1 MASPTYSFLQPFV
14 NLVPGQVEVAAKRV
28 DADAI
33 NLFGTDLARA
43 SAVRG
48 TYGDKAADAGSNPV
62 RCSLT
67 LKSDSLRT
75 GVIKAGDWYKV
86 TELGTGSVWTG
97 TAQIDDVTA
106 FSTLGGAGDG
116 LLVEG
121 AAPGAG
127 YDAPAFWADLR
138 IEIRHQLV
146 SRVQVEQINL
156 TDGAVGA
163 LQTNDIA
170 RPGGAILETDMAA
183 DETAFAVGH
192 NAGTGAHNAGV
203 IDEAMFADTAFENF
217 NYANLLANGGAEAG
231 EAAAGEAD
239 PDNILFNPPFYW
251 SAVAGREPDALFLT
265 TTTPYEGRYCC
276 QATFSAANQAVDQ
289 EFDPLEFDVTQH
301 RGKYVALTVAV
312 LAAEADSIKVGFN
325 GAVGAEDLCATAGG
339 VAATWTILTHIM
351 QIDALETAI
360 TARCVNQFAGAN
372 VTLFDAAITVLGS
385 KPVAYS
391 RSTWE
396 AGAIRARDAS
406 IFNLALNNLFS
417 YWTNGVAV
425 DPDCWES
432 GGLATCIQ
440 EAVAANVARGDFSA
454 HVTLPDDAASFSHR
468 VGYSPTNKCAEALRG
483 RYVTAKFKVKW
494 VAGTRNLHATL
505 LSNVAGNSKTISID
519 LPNAADFNPC
529 AIIALEV
536 GAAATDLYLQFEN
549 LDAGAPTPIEFYL
562 DDVQITPTPW
572 PCAPIIPNF
581 WTIQTEEWTY
591 SGSCDPTMGDVDLF
605 KGNVGIFAVNQ
616 GVQAGFYGVALR
628 VYVESNTAPAVATTF
643 DLIHLG
649 APIDS
654 ITLTNPATEAQAHTN
669 APGAWN
675 RITPENNLRV
685 LAAAGGSAVE
695 DVVVRWVFLKS
706 AANTSEV

>member
-48 TYGDKAADAGSNPV
+48 TYGDKAADGGSAPA
-62 RCSLT
+62 RCVLT

-75 GVIKAGDWYKV
+75 GVIKTGDWYKV

-97 TAQIDDVTA
+97 TAQIDDTIA

-138 IEIRHQLV
+138 IDIYHQLH
-146 SRVQVEQINL
+146 SKVQVQQLNL

-170 RPGGAILETDMAA
+170 RPGGAILETDMTA

-192 NAGTGAHNAGV
+192 NAGTGVHNAGV

-239 PDNILFNPPFYW
+239 PVDILFNPPFYW

-339 VAATWTILTHIM
+339 VAATWTILKHIM
-351 QIDALETAI
+351 QIDALETAL
-360 TARCVNQFAGAN
+360 TVRLVNEFAGAN
-372 VTLFDAAITVLGS
+372 ITLFDATITVLGS

-396 AGAIRARDAS
+396 ADAIRARDAS
-406 IFNLALNNLFS
+406 IFNLALNSLFS
-417 YWTNGVAV
+417 YWTNGIAV

-440 EAVAANVARGDFSA
+440 EVAPANIARGDYSA
-454 HVTLPDDAASFSHR
+454 HVTLPDDAATFTH
-468 VGYSPTNKCAEALRG
+468 VIGYSPTNKLAEALQG

-519 LPNAADFNPC
+519 LSSAVNFNPC
-529 AIIALEV
+529 AIIALLV
-536 GAAATDLYLQFEN
+536 DATATDLYLRFEN

-581 WTIQTEEWTY
+581 WEIEIMEWTY

-605 KGNVGIFAVNQ
+605 KGNVGLFAVNQ
-616 GVQAGFYGVALR
+616 GVQAGFWGVPFR

-643 DLIHLG
+643 KLESNGGL
-649 APIDS
+649 IDS
-654 ITLTNPATEAQAHTN
+654 ITITNPATEAQAHVN
-669 APGAWN
+669 VPAWN
-675 RITPENNLRV
+675 RIAPSDNISV
-685 LAAAGGSAVE
+685 IAANGGSAVE
-695 DVVVRWVFLKS
+695 DVVVRWVFLKA